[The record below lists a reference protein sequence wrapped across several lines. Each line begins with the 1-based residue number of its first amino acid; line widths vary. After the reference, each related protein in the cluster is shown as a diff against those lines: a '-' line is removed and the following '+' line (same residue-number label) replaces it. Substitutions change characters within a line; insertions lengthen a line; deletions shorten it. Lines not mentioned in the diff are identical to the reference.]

1 MKFCYPANDISSY
14 LLAPVQVKPLSDLVQ
29 TSGLGNAIPSKV
41 ALEQLE
47 FLEVLACAAPF
58 VYSSAFL
65 PHLVHVQLPAL
76 CVVPLVGR
84 WLLAPLPAAAFA
96 AVTA

>member
-14 LLAPVQVKPLSDLVQ
+14 LLAPVQVKPLSDLVR

-47 FLEVLACAAPF
+47 FPEVLACAALF
-58 VYSSAFL
+58 AHSSAFL

-76 CVVPLVGR
+76 CAIPLVGW
-84 WLLAPLPAAAFA
+84 WLPPTLPAAAFA